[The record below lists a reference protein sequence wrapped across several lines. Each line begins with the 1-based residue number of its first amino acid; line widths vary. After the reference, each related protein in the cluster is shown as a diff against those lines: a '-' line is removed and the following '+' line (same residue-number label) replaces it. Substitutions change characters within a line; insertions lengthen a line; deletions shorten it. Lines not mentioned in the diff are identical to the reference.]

1 MLQVAAI
8 CCNMFQ
14 LLDSYVSKKEGNEE
28 MLPPP
33 PPGANTIS
41 KNQSENWVAVL
52 TLFDPIVLSS

>member
-1 MLQVAAI
+1 
-8 CCNMFQ
+8 MFQ
-14 LLDSYVSKKEGNEE
+14 VLDSYVSKKEGNEE